1 MRYSVVPTF
10 SASFYQTMK
19 HLIQTFALLLLFSAG
34 IFAQNYNDA
43 TLARVRAQDVAG
55 SGNVKNTVPNLSAA
69 EHAYRADVY
78 SFNRVFPEARAHWQ
92 KILDNYPNDANV
104 GKALMGTGRSYM
116 WEREYARAI
125 PFFDRAIQ
133 SFAGTKEGRESLA
146 FKGACL
152 VRLGKN
158 VEAAKTY
165 EQYTIMFP
173 TGERIETSYLNIIDA
188 LREAKKYDEA
198 NVWIDKTSSRF
209 SGLPT
214 ATNAL
219 NARLR
224 MEIFR
229 ENWQK
234 AIEAADAL
242 RNLRNFSSSMT
253 SLDEVNYL
261 KALALEKSNR
271 KAEAI
276 AVYSTIPNS
285 LNSYFG
291 GLATDKLNKLSAN
304 SSKITRTASVSSS
317 LTRDYPIVFR
327 TELLRYAKTRNV
339 DPRFVLAIMK
349 QESSFRADAKS
360 PSAAR
365 GLLQLTFDTALKY
378 NKQAGFPNLTA
389 ENLYLPNV
397 NIAIGSEYI
406 SELKNQFGG
415 LYEAIAASYNGGE
428 DNAERWLARTKPKD
442 AGIFAS
448 EVGFAE
454 SKNYVFKVMNN
465 YRVYRELYTED
476 LVRK

>member
-1 MRYSVVPTF
+1 MKKSIFTIAVLVV
-10 SASFYQTMK
+10 SAFNLYAQT
-19 HLIQTFALLLLFSAG
+19 
-34 IFAQNYNDA
+34 YNDA
-43 TLARVRAQDVAG
+43 TLARVREQDRSM
-55 SGNVKNTVPNLSAA
+55 SGANLLPA

-78 SFNRVFPEARAHWQ
+78 SFNRVFPEARAHWL
-92 KILDNYPNDANV
+92 KILEKYPNDATV
-104 GKALMGTGRSYM
+104 AKALLGIGRSFM
-116 WEREYARAI
+116 WEREYAQAI
-125 PFFDRAIQ
+125 PYFEKAIQ
-133 SFAGTKEGRESLA
+133 SFPETKEGRESLA

-158 VEAAKTY
+158 IEAAKTY
-165 EQYTIMFP
+165 EQYTVMFP
-173 TGERIETSYLNIIDA
+173 NGERIETSHLNIIDA

-198 NVWIDKTSSRF
+198 NFWVDKTSERF

-224 MEIFR
+224 MEIYR

-242 RNLRNFSSSMT
+242 RNLRNFSGSMT

-261 KALALEKSNR
+261 KALALEKAGR
-271 KAEAI
+271 KNEAI
-276 AVYSTIPNS
+276 AVYSAIPNN

-291 GLATDKLNKLSAN
+291 GLATDKLNKLGGN
-304 SSKITRTASVSSS
+304 SSKITRTASVSSN
-317 LTRDYPIVFR
+317 LTKTYPVVYR
-327 TELLRYAKTRNV
+327 GELLRYARTRNV

-365 GLLQLTFDTALKY
+365 GLLQLVFDTALKY
-378 NKQAGFPNLTA
+378 NRQAGFPNLQA
-389 ENLYLPNV
+389 EQLYQPAV

-406 SELKNQFGG
+406 AELKNQFGG

-428 DNAERWLARTKPKD
+428 DNAERWLARTKPQD

>member
-1 MRYSVVPTF
+1 MKKTILTTAILIV
-10 SASFYQTMK
+10 SAFN
-19 HLIQTFALLLLFSAG
+19 L
-34 IFAQNYNDA
+34 FAQTYNDA
-43 TLARVRAQDVAG
+43 TLARVREQDRATNG
-55 SGNVKNTVPNLSAA
+55 VKNTTPNLSPA

-78 SFNRVFPEARAHWQ
+78 SFNRAFPEARAHWQ
-92 KILDNYPNDANV
+92 KILENYPNDANLA
-104 GKALMGTGRSYM
+104 KALLGIGRSYM
-116 WEREYARAI
+116 WEREYAQAI
-125 PFFDRAIQ
+125 PFFNRAIQ
-133 SFAGTKEGRESLA
+133 NYANTKEGRESLA

-158 VEAAKTY
+158 AEAAKTY

-173 TGERIETSYLNIIDA
+173 KGERIETSFLNIIDA
-188 LREAKKYDEA
+188 LREAKNYDEA
-198 NVWIDKTSSRF
+198 NVWVDKTSRRF

-219 NARLR
+219 HARLR
-224 MEIFR
+224 IEIFR

-234 AIEAADAL
+234 AIEVADAL
-242 RNLRNFSSSMT
+242 RLLRNFSGSMT

-261 KALALEKSNR
+261 KAFALEKSGR
-271 KAEAI
+271 KADAT
-276 AVYSTIPNS
+276 AVYSAIPNS

-291 GLATDKLNKLSAN
+291 GLATDKLNKLSGN
-304 SSKITRTASVSSS
+304 SSKITRTVSVSSG
-317 LTRDYPIVFR
+317 LTRDYPVVYR
-327 TELLRYAKTRNV
+327 TELLRYAKSRNI

-349 QESSFRADAKS
+349 QESSFRSDAKS

-378 NKQAGFPNLTA
+378 NKQAGFPNLQA
-389 ENLYLPNV
+389 EDLYQPSV
-397 NIAIGSEYI
+397 NIAIGSAYI

-465 YRVYRELYTED
+465 YRAYRELYTED
-476 LVRK
+476 LTRK

>member
-1 MRYSVVPTF
+1 MNKTIFLIAILIV
-10 SASFYQTMK
+10 SAFN
-19 HLIQTFALLLLFSAG
+19 L
-34 IFAQNYNDA
+34 FAQNYNDA
-43 TLARVRAQDVAG
+43 TLARVREQDRLAISDA
-55 SGNVKNTVPNLSAA
+55 SGDASGLSSA

-78 SFNRVFPEARAHWQ
+78 SFNRAFPEARAHWQ
-92 KILDNYPNDANV
+92 KILENYPDDANV
-104 GKALMGTGRSYM
+104 AKALMGIGRSYM
-116 WEREYARAI
+116 WEREYAEAI
-125 PFFDRAIQ
+125 PFFDKAIQ
-133 SFAGTKEGRESLA
+133 NFVGTKEGRESLA

-158 VEAAKTY
+158 AEAAKTY
-165 EQYTIMFP
+165 EQYTVMFP
-173 TGERIETSYLNIIDA
+173 NGERIETSYLNIIDA

-198 NVWIDKTSSRF
+198 NIWVDKASTRF

-234 AIEAADAL
+234 AIDAADAL
-242 RNLRNFSSSMT
+242 RLLRNFSGSMT

-261 KALALEKSNR
+261 KAFALEKSGR
-271 KAEAI
+271 KAEAMT
-276 AVYSTIPNS
+276 VYSSIPNS

-291 GLATDKLNKLSAN
+291 GLASDKLNRLSGD
-304 SSKITRTASVSSS
+304 SSKILRTVSVSSNLS
-317 LTRDYPIVFR
+317 NDYPIVYR
-327 TELLRYAKTRNV
+327 AELLRYAKARNV

-349 QESSFRADAKS
+349 QESSFRSDAKS

-378 NKQAGFPNLTA
+378 NKQAGFPNLA
-389 ENLYLPNV
+389 DADLYLPNV

-428 DNAERWLARTKPKD
+428 DNAARWLDRTKPKD
-442 AGIFAS
+442 AGIFAA

-465 YRVYRELYTED
+465 YRVYRELYTDD
-476 LVRK
+476 LVKK

>member
-1 MRYSVVPTF
+1 MKKTIFTTVILIV
-10 SASFYQTMK
+10 SAFN
-19 HLIQTFALLLLFSAG
+19 L
-34 IFAQNYNDA
+34 FAQNYNDT
-43 TLARVRAQDVAG
+43 TLARVREQDRAA
-55 SGNVKNTVPNLSAA
+55 SGDAKNTVPNLTSA

-78 SFNRVFPEARAHWQ
+78 SFNRAFPEARAHWQ
-92 KILDNYPNDANV
+92 KILQDFPNDANV
-104 GKALMGTGRSYM
+104 AKALLGTGRSYM
-116 WEREYARAI
+116 WEREYAQAI

-133 SFAGTKEGRESLA
+133 GFAATKEGRESLA

-158 VEAAKTY
+158 SEAAKTY

-173 TGERIETSYLNIIDA
+173 NGERIETSYLNIIDA

-198 NVWIDKTSSRF
+198 NLWVDKTSQKF

-234 AIEAADAL
+234 AIEAADSL
-242 RNLRNFSSSMT
+242 RLLKNFSSSMT

-261 KALALEKSNR
+261 KAFALEKSGR
-271 KAEAI
+271 KAEAV
-276 AVYSTIPNS
+276 AVYSAIPNT
-285 LNSYFG
+285 LTSYYG
-291 GLATDKLNKLSAN
+291 GLASDKLNKISGN
-304 SSKITRTASVSSS
+304 QSKITRTVSVSSS
-317 LTRDYPIVFR
+317 LTGTYPVMYR
-327 TELLRYAKTRNV
+327 TELLRYAKSRNI

-365 GLLQLTFDTALKY
+365 GLLQLVLDTALKY
-378 NKQAGFPNLTA
+378 NKQAGFPNFTA
-389 ENLYLPNV
+389 ENLYQPGV
-397 NIAIGSEYI
+397 NIAIGSVYI

-428 DNAERWLARTKPKD
+428 DNAARWLARTKSKD

-476 LVRK
+476 LMKK

>member
-1 MRYSVVPTF
+1 MKKTF
-10 SASFYQTMK
+10 FTIAILIVSAFN
-19 HLIQTFALLLLFSAG
+19 L
-34 IFAQNYNDA
+34 FAQNYNDS
-43 TLARVRAQDVAG
+43 TLARVREQDRALSRDAKG
-55 SGNVKNTVPNLSAA
+55 DVPNLAPA

-78 SFNRVFPEARAHWQ
+78 SFNRAFPEARAHWQ
-92 KILDNYPNDANV
+92 KILENYPGDANV
-104 GKALMGTGRSYM
+104 AKAFLGMGRSFM
-116 WEREYARAI
+116 WERQYAQAI
-125 PFFDRAIQ
+125 PFFDKAIL
-133 SFAGTKEGRESLA
+133 SFPATKEGRESLA

-158 VEAAKTY
+158 TEAAKTY

-173 TGERIETSYLNIIDA
+173 NGERIETSFLNIIDA

-198 NVWIDKTSSRF
+198 NLWIDKASARF

-242 RNLRNFSSSMT
+242 RLLRNFSASMT

-261 KALALEKSNR
+261 KAFALEKSGR
-271 KAEAI
+271 KDEAI
-276 AVYSTIPNS
+276 AVYSAIPNT

-304 SSKITRTASVSSS
+304 SSKITRIVSVSSN
-317 LTRDYPIVFR
+317 LTRDYPVVYR
-327 TELLRYAKTRNV
+327 TELLCYAKTRNV

-349 QESSFRADAKS
+349 QESSFRSDAKS

-378 NKQAGFPNLTA
+378 NKQAGFPNLDA
-389 ENLYLPNV
+389 ENLYQPGV

-428 DNAERWLARTKPKD
+428 DNAERWLARSKPKD

-476 LVRK
+476 LTKR